1 MTQKE
6 AEPLDIVLYP
16 NPFLTKKCRSVT
28 DEEIKAGAI
37 SLTDKE
43 HVAGVKGDWKLQE
56 LAERMMATMY
66 KANGIGLAAPQIG
79 IGIRL
84 WVADISKDKS
94 GQIALLNPVLSK
106 TQGSVVEEEG
116 CLSIPNVRAKVKR
129 HAELK
134 VTGLNL
140 KGEPVEAEVDDLFAR
155 VCQHETDHLDGVLF
169 INKLGM
175 TSKLMIRKQLME
187 LEEEYKNGGAKK

>member
-16 NPFLTKKCRSVT
+16 NPFLTKKARSVT
-28 DEEIKAGAI
+28 DAEIKSGSI
-37 SLTDKE
+37 SLGEKE
-43 HVAGVKGDWKLQE
+43 HVKGVPAEWKLAE
-56 LAERMMATMY
+56 LAERMLATMY

-84 WVADISKDKS
+84 WVADVSKDKS
-94 GQIALLNPVLSK
+94 EQIALLNPVLSRSK
-106 TQGSVVEEEG
+106 GSVVEEEG
-116 CLSIPNVRAKVKR
+116 CLSIPHVRAKVKR
-129 HAELK
+129 HAELHVK
-134 VTGLNL
+134 GLNL
-140 KGEPVEAEVDDLFAR
+140 KGEAVEADVSELMAR

-175 TSKLMIRKQLME
+175 TSKLMIRKQLQE
-187 LEEEYKNGGAKK
+187 LEDDYKNGGAK

>member
-16 NPFLTKKCRSVT
+16 NPFLTKKCRSVS

-43 HVAGVKGDWKLQE
+43 HVPGVKGDWKLQE

-79 IGIRL
+79 VGIRL

-94 GQIALLNPVLSK
+94 GQIAILNPLLSK
-106 TQGSVVEEEG
+106 RKGSVVEEEG

-129 HAELK
+129 DAELK
-134 VTGLNL
+134 VTGVNL
-140 KGEPVEAEVDDLFAR
+140 KGEPVEAEVDELFAR

-175 TSKLMIRKQLME
+175 TSKLMIRKQLVE
-187 LEEEYKNGGAKK
+187 LEEDYKNGGAKK